1 MTREEK
7 QYLIEQANTVSE
19 IGEVSDGYHTFNS
32 LYNQRLCLWAALVKA
47 YKDKAWKT
55 RRHHDGEPCFGGD
68 WFLVGITT
76 PAGDYTYHYELKDW
90 NLFDCKVLDKAPEF
104 DGHTDKDVT
113 RVLTLQPDSH
123 PNWISV
129 EDKKPHFVETE
140 DNKEYSEAVLVCNKW
155 GGRSTAQW
163 VHSKWAGWYGWYCD
177 DEELSDVTHWMP
189 LPPAPRKE
197 E

>member
-1 MTREEK
+1 MTMNKEEK

-32 LYNQRLCLWAALVKA
+32 LYNQRLYLWAALVKA
-47 YKDKAWKT
+47 HKDKAWKT
-55 RRHHDGEPCFGGD
+55 QKHNDGELCFGGG

-76 PAGDYTYHYELKDW
+76 PEGDYTYHYEMKDW
-90 NLFDCKVLDKAPEF
+90 DLFDCKVIDKAPVF

-113 RVLTLQPDSH
+113 RVMSLQPHSH

-129 EDKKPHFVETE
+129 EDELPPPHYEGANSTDF
-140 DNKEYSEAVLVCNKW
+140 VLVYDGFDLEFGYYDFEQKNWHGEDCK
-155 GGRSTAQW
+155 
-163 VHSKWAGWYGWYCD
+163 
-177 DEELSDVTHWMP
+177 EMMFDVTHWMP
-189 LPPAPRKE
+189 LPQPPRKE

>member
-1 MTREEK
+1 MNKEEK

-32 LYNQRLCLWAALVKA
+32 LYNQRLYLWAALVKA

-55 RRHHDGEPCFGGD
+55 QKHNDGEPCFGGG

-76 PAGDYTYHYELKDW
+76 PEGDYTYHYEMKDW
-90 NLFDCKVLDKAPEF
+90 DLFDCTVIDKAPVF
-104 DGHTDKDVT
+104 DGHTDKDIT
-113 RVLTLQPDSH
+113 RVMSLQPHSY

-129 EDKKPHFVETE
+129 EDELPTKRKDPLVISDNVFIRTTGGHYLSAVYDHQDKQWIDVYNIETLE
-140 DNKEYSEAVLVCNKW
+140 SNE
-155 GGRSTAQW
+155 
-163 VHSKWAGWYGWYCD
+163 
-177 DEELSDVTHWMP
+177 VTHWMP
-189 LPPAPRKE
+189 LPQPPRKE